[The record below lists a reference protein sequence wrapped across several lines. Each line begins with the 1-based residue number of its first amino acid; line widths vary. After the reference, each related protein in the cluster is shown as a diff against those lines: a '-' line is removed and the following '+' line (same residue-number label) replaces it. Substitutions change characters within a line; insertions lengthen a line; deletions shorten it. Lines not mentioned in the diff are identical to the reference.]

1 MLIFPFSFLVISVE
15 GPPARKGGII
25 VDGVDALID
34 KLKNEA
40 KVI

>member
-1 MLIFPFSFLVISVE
+1 MFFPVSDKKAEIIT
-15 GPPARKGGII
+15 GDPATAAK
-25 VDGVDALID
+25 ALID